1 MIVGT
6 ALLATLAFAFSLRLT
21 GVVGAAASATDTA
34 RSALAA
40 VRDPS
45 LDDDARERAARDASG
60 ALFKAT
66 GSILVRGLVS
76 AVLLFLPV
84 WLADLTGLARS
95 ADVVAFLTSWQGI
108 ALALVTG
115 TAAVLPGRRA

>member
-1 MIVGT
+1 MIVAT
-6 ALLATLAFAFSLRLT
+6 AIISTLAFAFSLRLS
-21 GVVGAAASATDTA
+21 GVVAAAASATDTA

-40 VRDPS
+40 VRNPS
-45 LDDDARERAARDASG
+45 LDDDARERAARAASG

-76 AVLLFLPV
+76 AGLLFLPV
-84 WLADLTGLARS
+84 WLADIGGVARS
-95 ADVVAFLTSWQGI
+95 TDVVAFLTSWQGI

-115 TAAVLPGRRA
+115 TVAFLPGRRT